1 MTPNPQNQKHG
12 QCLTVP
18 SPFVEI
24 INERDRSPAL
34 LYDYLPGEY
43 LSRPETPLP
52 ETPIDGDEDDID
64 PDILFGHYT
73 SITICEDFDVQRR
86 HDGAR
91 DDLVSP
97 RVVGSSVKS
106 RPIFYIEDDE
116 DDLPPF
122 DDWYTS

>member
-1 MTPNPQNQKHG
+1 MTPNPQNQQYG

-24 INERDRSPAL
+24 INEQNRSPAP
-34 LYDYLPGEY
+34 LYDYPLEDY

-52 ETPIDGDEDDID
+52 ETPIEGDEDDIG

-73 SITICEDFDVQRR
+73 SIAICEDFDVKKR
-86 HDGAR
+86 HDAR
-91 DDLVSP
+91 DDLASRKVI
-97 RVVGSSVKS
+97 GTSVKS
-106 RPIFYIEDDE
+106 RPIFYIEEDE

-122 DDWYTS
+122 DDWYTR